1 MNTITDDTERM
12 ILSAVLQSED
22 AFLAAIDTVHIEDF
36 SSTTNQIIFNAIID
50 VYRDGG
56 GIDIALI
63 YSRIREICQDD
74 ISATYISSLLNN
86 GSLPSGIKTY
96 IKNLKN
102 RSLHKKVTTFAKS
115 IISQSVETQ
124 SGQELLI
131 AASAGL
137 LDISSATQEKAA
149 PDIESIYM
157 EVVEGWNRVNRGER
171 VCVPANQTI
180 TSSGILGWYP
190 GHLIL
195 IGGYTSTGKS
205 SYLNQIITDVCG
217 EGASVLV
224 FSLEDKR
231 KDKLIKILSN
241 ITDIH
246 QNQLMSGEF
255 ECSHQ
260 RAIQAGWERI
270 RNYNLLIYD
279 DIYSIEEMR
288 LKIRKAKLRGQLDIV
303 CIDFV
308 QNIAAAGGIYER
320 MSGAA
325 IELQRM
331 AKELDVTMIALSQ
344 VSNEA
349 MRGDSEI
356 IGLNGAG
363 ELASA
368 SDIILWLK
376 RVKGVG
382 NEHKLEL
389 EIRKNRPF
397 GETGIRH
404 LRFSDRW
411 TRIERW

>member
-246 QNQLMSGEF
+246 QNQLMSGKF

-260 RAIQAGWERI
+260 RAIQA
-270 RNYNLLIYD
+270 
-279 DIYSIEEMR
+279 
-288 LKIRKAKLRGQLDIV
+288 V
-303 CIDFV
+303 
-308 QNIAAAGGIYER
+308 
-320 MSGAA
+320 
-325 IELQRM
+325 
-331 AKELDVTMIALSQ
+331 
-344 VSNEA
+344 
-349 MRGDSEI
+349 
-356 IGLNGAG
+356 
-363 ELASA
+363 
-368 SDIILWLK
+368 
-376 RVKGVG
+376 
-382 NEHKLEL
+382 
-389 EIRKNRPF
+389 
-397 GETGIRH
+397 
-404 LRFSDRW
+404 
-411 TRIERW
+411 